1 MYPQMTV
8 GSYSLPVSPAAIVS
22 YTRTD
27 LGRKTVRYAAVSVIA
42 IAISL
47 LTNALCYGALRWA
60 KTPSQLAAFVTS
72 TIPSYYLNR
81 AWVWRKNGRSSLQK
95 EVIPFW
101 GIGIIQLVISLAFV
115 RWAQGIVENATG
127 SHMIRTAGFL
137 FNNLFIYGVMWI
149 GKFVIFNK
157 ILFVH
162 KPQPDDVSQRDI
174 TAPASR

>member
-1 MYPQMTV
+1 MTV
-8 GSYSLPVSPAAIVS
+8 GFVSLPASPATIIS
-22 YTRTD
+22 YARTD

-47 LTNALCYGALRWA
+47 VTNALCYGVLRWD

-81 AWVWRKNGRSSLQK
+81 AWVWGKNGKSSLHR

-101 GIGIIQLVISLAFV
+101 GIGIVQLVISLAFV
-115 RWAQGIVENATG
+115 RWAQGLVENATD
-127 SHMIRTAGFL
+127 SHGVRTLGFL
-137 FNNLFIYGVMWI
+137 FNNLCIYGVMWV
-149 GKFVIFNK
+149 GKFVFFNK

-162 KPQPDDVSQRDI
+162 KTPTVESGFTSDTR
-174 TAPASR
+174 

>member
-1 MYPQMTV
+1 MTV
-8 GSYSLPVSPAAIVS
+8 GSVSLQASPATIVS

-42 IAISL
+42 IAVSL
-47 LTNALCYGALRWA
+47 VTNTLCYGVLRWD

-81 AWVWRKNGRSSLQK
+81 AWVWRKNGKSSLHK

-101 GIGIIQLVISLAFV
+101 AIGIIQLAISLAFV
-115 RWAQGIVENATG
+115 RWAQGVVENATD
-127 SHMIRTAGFL
+127 SHGIRTIGFL
-137 FNNLFIYGVMWI
+137 FNNLCIYGVMWV
-149 GKFVIFNK
+149 GKFMFFNK

-162 KPQPDDVSQRDI
+162 KPHPDETTAARD
-174 TAPASR
+174 TV